1 LSLFYFFVCL
11 VFNQEIDVMGRKKA
25 VVEDARPAVKTG
37 PDSFFQQ
44 VLNMRQV
51 ENGPGND
58 YLCDDSTKV
67 IIGAPLDAISLRY
80 LFCNSV
86 FPYSRMTEII
96 GIPESCK
103 TALLYEMYRWH
114 IYNGSKIVKFDP
126 GMPHGLFGHI
136 QVEAKD
142 SPDFRE
148 SFIKAPLPFKSHSCL
163 TVESWQKMCSEYV
176 KAAEAHYDCR
186 GGMEMPMALGVD
198 SITAA
203 TTKSETDDTWKNGY
217 ATPTFSNIA
226 KNLNMWV
233 KVFFPKMQYWPISFI
248 GINHMKEEHSPGKP
262 IIRRVPGGASLG
274 FTSTFILR
282 MARKADIH
290 TKSEQGRLIRIHSDK
305 NSLSSAGDRRYIEVK
320 LLWTKDE
327 NLVQTSMWDWHDAT
341 VALFDS
347 FQEAWQRKAVHNA
360 CSIENIDKTRRTA
373 DCPVLGISKGSWH
386 EVGKAI
392 SESPELV
399 KELDKV
405 FGVCPRRPFEM
416 GVPYKDQIQE
426 ALSTNPETGE
436 ISMPGGFSNVVEEE

>member
-1 LSLFYFFVCL
+1 
-11 VFNQEIDVMGRKKA
+11 
-25 VVEDARPAVKTG
+25 
-37 PDSFFQQ
+37 
-44 VLNMRQV
+44 
-51 ENGPGND
+51 
-58 YLCDDSTKV
+58 
-67 IIGAPLDAISLRY
+67 
-80 LFCNSV
+80 
-86 FPYSRMTEII
+86 
-96 GIPESCK
+96 
-103 TALLYEMYRWH
+103 
-114 IYNGSKIVKFDP
+114 
-126 GMPHGLFGHI
+126 
-136 QVEAKD
+136 
-142 SPDFRE
+142 
-148 SFIKAPLPFKSHSCL
+148 
-163 TVESWQKMCSEYV
+163 
-176 KAAEAHYDCR
+176 
-186 GGMEMPMALGVD
+186 
-198 SITAA
+198 
-203 TTKSETDDTWKNGY
+203 
-217 ATPTFSNIA
+217 
-226 KNLNMWV
+226 
-233 KVFFPKMQYWPISFI
+233 
-248 GINHMKEEHSPGKP
+248 MKEEHSPGKP